1 MLKSLYI
8 RDYALIDELEVE
20 FSSGFSIITGETGA
34 GKSILVGALKLILG
48 ARAQTDT
55 IRAGARKA
63 IVEGVF
69 DVSDVAEVRSLLDEG
84 DFDNETTLILRRE
97 LSEGK
102 SRAFINDSPASL
114 NQLRAMGEELVDLHG
129 QHEHQSLLRT
139 EKQVQLVDSFG
150 GLEGIRDDYIGSNQR
165 VAELYRIRE
174 ELERKEDELR
184 KQREVYEFQ
193 IQEIDLLEPQP
204 NEEEALNSE
213 RRILENAE
221 RLFTATAS
229 LFDELYEAEDS
240 VQDRLV
246 RIRNELQDLA
256 QIDEAFAPLQKEI
269 AAAQVVV
276 AESAKSL
283 QGYNSEVE
291 FNPDRLEEIRE
302 RLIALDR
309 LKRRYGGTLEAVL
322 ELRSDIGEK
331 YAVAVD
337 YEGTLARLDEEISQA
352 LHHLSEVAIRQS
364 LKRREVASRIEASIL
379 LELEELGMP
388 DAQFEVRFER
398 TQDPEGWI
406 LDDADKEDS
415 SIRYKAQSTGVD
427 SVSFFISTNTGEDV
441 RPLARVASGGEVS
454 RIMLAL
460 KSILA
465 KSDRLPILIFDEI
478 DMGISGR
485 LAQRVGEKLNALGR
499 YHQILAITH
508 LPQVASLADTHYK
521 IEKSV
526 EGERTFTSIRKLDG
540 TQRTDEIAS
549 LISGDKITEAARAN
563 AQVLMDLRPASTS
576 TSD

>member
-1 MLKSLYI
+1 LLKSLYI

>member
-256 QIDEAFAPLQKEI
+256 QIDEAFAPLHKEI